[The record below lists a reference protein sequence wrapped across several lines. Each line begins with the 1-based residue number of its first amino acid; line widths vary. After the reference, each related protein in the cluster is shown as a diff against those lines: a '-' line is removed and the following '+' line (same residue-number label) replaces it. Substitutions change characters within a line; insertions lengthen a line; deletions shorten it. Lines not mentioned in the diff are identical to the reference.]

1 MKHSR
6 LKNILEKML
15 NEDGESAIPNTTAEV
30 PADETTLPIPLL
42 GVDRR
47 ELLKKKQKTKDKKNN
62 DKD

>member
-15 NEDGESAIPNTTAEV
+15 NENGESAIPNATAEV

-47 ELLKKKQKTKDKKNN
+47 ESLKKKQKSKDKNNN
-62 DKD
+62 DKN